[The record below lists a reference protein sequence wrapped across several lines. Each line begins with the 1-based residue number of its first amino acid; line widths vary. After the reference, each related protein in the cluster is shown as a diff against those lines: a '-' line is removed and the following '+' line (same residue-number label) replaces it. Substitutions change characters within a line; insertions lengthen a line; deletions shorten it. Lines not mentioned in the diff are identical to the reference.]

1 MLGRAPNANE
11 RRHADTLIPASG
23 LDLDWL
29 VIQIR
34 ITMKSTTV
42 RELRNNFSQIAKWLR
57 DGEQVVITMRKK
69 VVGRII
75 PEPLADRPLK
85 MPDFAARIAHEYPH
99 PQISERE
106 SADLRRELRGE
117 R

>member
-1 MLGRAPNANE
+1 
-11 RRHADTLIPASG
+11 
-23 LDLDWL
+23 
-29 VIQIR
+29 
-34 ITMKSTTV
+34 MKSATV

-75 PEPLADRPLK
+75 PEPSTNRTPK
-85 MPDFAARIAHEYPH
+85 MPDFAARIAQEYPH
-99 PQISERE
+99 PQISEKE
-106 SADLRRELRGE
+106 SAALRRTLRGE